1 MAKIITAKEF
11 LEMDNTSAAL
21 VDFYADWCVPCQN
34 LGPVLEEVSNEVDV
48 PIYKINVEDPDNK
61 SFAVKN
67 RVMSIPTLIMFK
79 DGKAQATSGPGSK
92 EDIIKFINDNK

>member
-1 MAKIITAKEF
+1 MKIITAKEF
-11 LEMDNTSAAL
+11 LEMDNSSAVL

-34 LGPVLEEVSNEVDV
+34 LGPVLEEVANEVDV
-48 PIYKINVEDPDNK
+48 PIYKINVEDADNK

-79 DGKAQATSGPGSK
+79 DGEAKATSGPASK
-92 EDIIKFINDNK
+92 EEIIEFINNNK